1 MKGRE
6 HYLQVRVYFED
17 TDLAGVVYHANYLK
31 YAERARS
38 EWLRSLGIPVAK
50 INEELGLVPLVRRLS
65 VDYRRPARMDDLL
78 VVHTEVIGFT
88 RVCIT
93 LAQSIFRECDEELLC
108 TLKVD
113 VLWVSSTGRPQRLPH
128 MLVSKITPLKES
140 KIT

>member
-93 LAQSIFRECDEELLC
+93 LAQSIFASAMRNCF
-108 TLKVD
+108 
-113 VLWVSSTGRPQRLPH
+113 VL
-128 MLVSKITPLKES
+128 
-140 KIT
+140 